1 MLDMN
6 KVGHQ
11 QMPERIFKLFYLI
24 KLIKTPFIMLWHS
37 KPKYLTIQK
46 NPQLPRNYKKKTKN
60 KKLTLRQCLTRAQ

>member
-46 NPQLPRNYKKKTKN
+46 NPHSEGL
-60 KKLTLRQCLTRAQ
+60 LR